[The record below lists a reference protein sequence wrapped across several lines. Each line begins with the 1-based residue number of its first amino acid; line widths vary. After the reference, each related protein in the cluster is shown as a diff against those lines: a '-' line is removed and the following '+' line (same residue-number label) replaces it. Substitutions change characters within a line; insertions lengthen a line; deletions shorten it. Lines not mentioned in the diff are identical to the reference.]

1 MRLLEQDDSRLVNHG
16 PDGGRELGS
25 ARARFLCVVDTCVRR
40 PHTIERTALRD
51 AASVMTP
58 KPGSGL
64 PVVPCLPPLEN
75 LLMVSPS
82 DLTDSAVPAPAV
94 AHPKR
99 SGPGP
104 GDDLPRIVPR
114 RNLGRLLAAAVA
126 LSLFALLVGS
136 VVRNPAFQWNVVGG
150 YFTSA
155 AVLDG
160 LLLTLWLTG
169 VVMVLGFL
177 LGIPLAVMRL
187 SANPVLSSL
196 SWGYVWVFRSTPLLV
211 QLLLWFNIGALYPT
225 LGLGVPFGP
234 QFVTVKTVNLLG
246 PALTAVIGLT
256 LHEAAYAAEVVRGGI
271 LSVDA
276 GQTEAAQ
283 ALGIGRAH
291 ALRRIVVP
299 QAMRSIVPTAGNM
312 LIGTLKGTS
321 IVSVLAVHDLLYSV
335 QLVYNQT
342 YQVIPLLLVATL
354 WYIAV
359 TTVLSVGQFYVERHY
374 ARGATRV
381 LPPTP
386 LQRLRARLAA
396 HLLSLRSL
404 SNY

>member
-1 MRLLEQDDSRLVNHG
+1 
-16 PDGGRELGS
+16 
-25 ARARFLCVVDTCVRR
+25 
-40 PHTIERTALRD
+40 
-51 AASVMTP
+51 
-58 KPGSGL
+58 
-64 PVVPCLPPLEN
+64 
-75 LLMVSPS
+75 
-82 DLTDSAVPAPAV
+82 
-94 AHPKR
+94 
-99 SGPGP
+99 
-104 GDDLPRIVPR
+104 
-114 RNLGRLLAAAVA
+114 
-126 LSLFALLVGS
+126 
-136 VVRNPAFQWNVVGG
+136 
-150 YFTSA
+150 
-155 AVLDG
+155 
-160 LLLTLWLTG
+160 
-169 VVMVLGFL
+169 
-177 LGIPLAVMRL
+177 
-187 SANPVLSSL
+187 
-196 SWGYVWVFRSTPLLV
+196 V

-225 LGLGVPFGP
+225 LGLGIPFGP

-271 LSVDA
+271 LSVES

-283 ALGIGRAH
+283 ALGIGRAR

-321 IVSVLAVHDLLYSV
+321 IVSVLAVHHLLYSV

-374 ARGATRV
+374 ARGAARA

-386 LQRLRARLAA
+386 VQRLRARPAA
-396 HLLSLRSL
+396 HRHSLRSL